1 MVISM
6 LMKKRMKISK
16 GGQVSIPATI
26 RKRWGTTT
34 VTLEDQG
41 DEIVLKPAPDDPI
54 EAAAG
59 AFAGEGRGLRAGDDP
74 PRRARSGTRKPKNA
88 SSACEGAAGRQRA
101 RSR

>member
-16 GGQVSIPATI
+16 GGQVSIPAPI

-41 DEIVLKPAPDDPI
+41 DQIVVKPAPDDPI

-59 AFAGEGRGLRAGDDP
+59 ALAEEFGHIDPTELRRIAREDDRIAME
-74 PRRARSGTRKPKNA
+74 RRERREFP
-88 SSACEGAAGRQRA
+88 
-101 RSR
+101 

>member
-16 GGQVSIPATI
+16 GGQVSIPAPI

-34 VTLEDQG
+34 VTLEDRG
-41 DEIVLKPAPDDPI
+41 GEIVLKPVPDDPI

-59 AFAGEGRGLRAGDDP
+59 AFAGGPKIDWEKVVREEREAE
-74 PRRARSGTRKPKNA
+74 AEAYERKFDL
-88 SSACEGAAGRQRA
+88 
-101 RSR
+101 

>member
-16 GGQVSIPATI
+16 GGQVSIPAPI

-34 VTLEDQG
+34 LTLEDRG
-41 DEIVLKPAPDDPI
+41 EEIVFKPVPDDPI

-59 AFAGEGRGLRAGDDP
+59 AFAGGPKIDWEAFKQEEREAEAEAEDRKFGR
-74 PRRARSGTRKPKNA
+74 
-88 SSACEGAAGRQRA
+88 
-101 RSR
+101 

>member
-16 GGQVSIPATI
+16 GGQVSIPAPI

-41 DEIVLKPAPDDPI
+41 DQIVFKPASDDPI
-54 EAAAG
+54 EAVAG
-59 AFAGEGRGLRAGDDP
+59 SLADEFGHIDLAEMRRVAREDDRIAME
-74 PRRARSGTRKPKNA
+74 RRERREFP
-88 SSACEGAAGRQRA
+88 
-101 RSR
+101 

>member
-16 GGQVSIPATI
+16 GGQISIPAPI
-26 RKRWGTTT
+26 RKRWGTKTL
-34 VTLEDQG
+34 TLEDRG

-59 AFAGEGRGLRAGDDP
+59 AFAGRGRGIGLETI
-74 PRRARSGTRKPKNA
+74 RREEREAELEAEERKF
-88 SSACEGAAGRQRA
+88 GL
-101 RSR
+101 